1 MDIFEF
7 AIKMEVDGDAFYQ
20 QLSDQS
26 NDPRLKKIFLGLSQD
41 EQKHR
46 HVFMDLKDGGKDL
59 VMASTTLPD
68 DAKTIF
74 DSFVLSWRSFIPQ
87 TDLGAYKLAMDMET
101 KSCRFYGEAAASTKD
116 PETKKLLLKIADEE
130 HKHYIILDNLFAFE
144 LAPHLYKGG
153 RGL

>member
-1 MDIFEF
+1 MNIFEF

-26 NDPRLKKIFLGLSQD
+26 NDTRLKKIFLGLSQD

-46 HVFMDLKDGGKDL
+46 DVFMDLKEGAEDL

-68 DAKTIF
+68 DAKSVF

-101 KSCRFYGEAAASTKD
+101 RSCQFYGEAAASTKD
-116 PETKKLLLKIADEE
+116 PATRKLLLKIADEE
-130 HKHYIILDNLFAFE
+130 HKHFIILENLYDFE